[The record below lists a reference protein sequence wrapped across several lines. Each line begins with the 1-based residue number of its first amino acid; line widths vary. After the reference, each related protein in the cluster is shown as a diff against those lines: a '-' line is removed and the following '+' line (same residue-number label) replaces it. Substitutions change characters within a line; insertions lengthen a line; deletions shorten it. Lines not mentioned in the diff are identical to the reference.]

1 MIHAADDAGYVMHA
15 SGAAAL
21 GAMIIATSLAFK
33 WAGIWP
39 KWAGWLGVVVGILAI
54 GAIFFFTQ
62 WLMLLWIL
70 VVSIVMFL
78 RGVPT
83 ARAI

>member
-1 MIHAADDAGYVMHA
+1 MTFRTPSGMSRRHFLSHLAGASAMAVPALTLGHSLRTHAAELKKNHK
-15 SGAAAL
+15 AA
-21 GAMIIATSLAFK
+21 I
-33 WAGIWP
+33 
-39 KWAGWLGVVVGILAI
+39 
-54 GAIFFFTQ
+54 
-62 WLMLLWIL
+62 LLWIL